1 MRTEDKEPLN
11 SCAFCGQEIPSHEER
26 FGFGAKAN
34 PGIDLSEKRGEVIEM
49 FVLSLGRTVPA
60 AVTGLASEA
69 FLQGFD
75 LYFMTCSETCA
86 LDLKTTLEEDRE
98 ILEES

>member
-1 MRTEDKEPLN
+1 MHAKDQEPLN
-11 SCAFCGQEIPSHEER
+11 SCAFCGREIPSDEEV

-34 PGIDLSEKRGEVIEM
+34 PGIDLSEKRGQAIDM
-49 FVLSLGRTVPA
+49 FVLSLGRAIPA

-86 LDLKTTLEEDRE
+86 LNLKSALEEDRG